1 MKTAVIVALAMSLA
15 CGGAAAQGML
25 GGTLHAST
33 LRDWN
38 TASASNQMA
47 TAADIIERVLN
58 MHDPLGVAPKAR
70 EVRACI
76 NRVASNFALGSQTV
90 ADTAVACMAE
100 LGYLPR

>member
-1 MKTAVIVALAMSLA
+1 METAVIVTLAMA

-25 GGTLHAST
+25 GGTLHAAT

-47 TAADIIERVLN
+47 TVTEIVERVLKL
-58 MHDPLGVAPKAR
+58 HDPLGVAPKAR
-70 EVRACI
+70 GVRACI
-76 NRVASNFALGSQTV
+76 NRVSSNFKLGSQTV
-90 ADTAVACMAE
+90 TDTAVACMAE